1 MVISRVNNFQNFPKK
16 CQAVRRKIAS
26 ELITLW
32 EILSSTGLGCL
43 TAPHLRSLANG
54 LLMCKILAACPQTIP
69 ITLNSNDRYSIG
81 VTDDINMAIKST
93 ARAIKRQSF

>member
-32 EILSSTGLGCL
+32 GILSSTGLGCL
-43 TAPHLRSLANG
+43 TDPILTING
-54 LLMCKILAACPQTIP
+54 IFQKFGNSRLLEEIRFVIIFFKFADWLKMAGIFKLLDDP
-69 ITLNSNDRYSIG
+69 IYS
-81 VTDDINMAIKST
+81 
-93 ARAIKRQSF
+93 

>member
-1 MVISRVNNFQNFPKK
+1 MVISRVNIFQNFPQK

-43 TAPHLRSLANG
+43 TARAFVTKKGQTLEIPAGATTWMRPFSA
-54 LLMCKILAACPQTIP
+54 KI
-69 ITLNSNDRYSIG
+69 NDPFKLWH
-81 VTDDINMAIKST
+81 A
-93 ARAIKRQSF
+93 